1 MTEVWA
7 AAPTGPRPGTSP
19 PTAAYT
25 PQLPRS
31 LLVTQ
36 PVHQLVYVSAT
47 VRPLRRA
54 DLAQI
59 LRASRRRNPPL
70 GITGV
75 LAYADRAVL
84 QALEGPAAA
93 VEATFRHAAAAPRH
107 HGVLV
112 LYRAE
117 AEGRTFPDYA
127 MGLYRAADL
136 SDDGR
141 PGDGRPGDGR
151 PGDGRDHA
159 RSVFDLVAAAAADG
173 APSRVGRFL
182 GSFASLARPFD

>member
-1 MTEVWA
+1 M
-7 AAPTGPRPGTSP
+7 
-19 PTAAYT
+19 
-25 PQLPRS
+25 
-31 LLVTQ
+31 VTQ

-93 VEATFRHAAAAPRH
+93 VEATFRHAAADPRH

-141 PGDGRPGDGR
+141 SDGGR